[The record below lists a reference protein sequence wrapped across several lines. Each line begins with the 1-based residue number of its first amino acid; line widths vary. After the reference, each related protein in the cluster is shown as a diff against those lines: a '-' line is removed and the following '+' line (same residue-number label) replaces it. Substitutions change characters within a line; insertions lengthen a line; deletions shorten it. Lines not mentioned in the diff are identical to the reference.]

1 MMAITAFF
9 QGSAMFKKYL
19 LSLLCCASMTA
30 HTVSAADK
38 YVVDQEHTYSHFEY
52 KHWGLSLQRGRFD
65 KNNGS
70 IELDMENKTGSL
82 QIAIEADSVNTG
94 SDTFNTILR
103 SASFFNT
110 EKYPKISFQ
119 SNKLVFNED
128 KLVQVEGDLTIKDV
142 TRKVT
147 VDITQFDCRFMIIYL
162 KRACGANG
170 YTKILRSDYGVGRYV
185 PFVSDEVTLS
195 FSVEAIKE

>member
-1 MMAITAFF
+1 
-9 QGSAMFKKYL
+9 MFKQYL
-19 LSLLCCASMTA
+19 LLIVSCASMA
-30 HTVSAADK
+30 AYGADK
-38 YVVDQEHTYSHFEY
+38 YVVDQEHTFSNFEY

-65 KNNGS
+65 KNSGS
-70 IELDMENKTGSL
+70 IELDMDNKTGSL
-82 QIAIEADSVNTG
+82 QIAIDAASINTG
-94 SDTFNTILR
+94 SDTFNKILR
-103 SASFFNT
+103 SDNFFNI

-119 SNKLVFNED
+119 SNKMIFNED
-128 KLVQVEGDLTIKDV
+128 QLVQVEGDLTIKDV

-147 VDITQFDCRFMIIYL
+147 VDITQFECRFMILYL

-170 YTKILRSDYGVGRYV
+170 NTKILRSDYGVGRYV

>member
-1 MMAITAFF
+1 
-9 QGSAMFKKYL
+9 MFKKCLLLL
-19 LSLLCCASMTA
+19 LSGFSLTA
-30 HTVSAADK
+30 FAAEK
-38 YVVDQEHTYSHFEY
+38 YVVDQEHTFSNFEY

-65 KNNGS
+65 KNSGS
-70 IELDMENKTGSL
+70 IELDMDNKTGSL
-82 QIAIEADSVNTG
+82 QIAIDAASINTG
-94 SDTFNTILR
+94 SDTFDKILR
-103 SASFFNT
+103 SDNFFNI

-119 SNKLVFNED
+119 SNKMVFNED

-147 VDITQFDCRFMIIYL
+147 VDITQFECRFMILYL

-170 YTKILRSDYGVGRYV
+170 NTKILRSDYGVGRYV

>member
-1 MMAITAFF
+1 
-9 QGSAMFKKYL
+9 MFKQCL
-19 LSLLCCASMTA
+19 LLLLCGYSLTA
-30 HTVSAADK
+30 VAADK
-38 YVVDQEHTYSHFEY
+38 YVVDQEHTFSNFEY

-65 KNNGS
+65 KNSGS
-70 IELDMENKTGSL
+70 IELDMDNKTGSL
-82 QIAIEADSVNTG
+82 QIAIEADSINTG
-94 SDTFNTILR
+94 SDTFNKILR
-103 SASFFNT
+103 SESFFNV

-119 SNKLVFNED
+119 SNRMVFNED

-147 VDITQFDCRFMIIYL
+147 VDITQFECRFMILYL

-170 YTKILRSDYGVGRYV
+170 NTKILRSDYGVGRYV

>member
-1 MMAITAFF
+1 MPRILICLLF
-9 QGSAMFKKYL
+9 L
-19 LSLLCCASMTA
+19 LSSLPFSAQ
-30 HTVSAADK
+30 AADR
-38 YVVDQEHTYSHFEY
+38 YIVDQEHTYSNFEY
-52 KHWGLSLQRGRFD
+52 RHWGLSLQRGRFD
-65 KNNGS
+65 KNSGV
-70 IELDMENKTGSL
+70 IELDMDNKSGSL
-82 QIAIEADSVNTG
+82 QISIEAESINTG
-94 SDTFNTILR
+94 SDTFNNILR
-103 SASFFNT
+103 SANFFNV

-119 SNKLVFNED
+119 SNRMVFNED

-147 VDITQFDCRFMIIYL
+147 VDITQFECRFMILYL

-170 YTKILRSDYGVGRYV
+170 STKILRSDFGVGRYV